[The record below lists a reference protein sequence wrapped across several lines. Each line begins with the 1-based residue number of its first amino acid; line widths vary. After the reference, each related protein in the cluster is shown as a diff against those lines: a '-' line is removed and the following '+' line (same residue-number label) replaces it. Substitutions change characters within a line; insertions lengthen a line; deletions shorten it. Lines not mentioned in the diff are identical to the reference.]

1 MKDALIQTLDNNNK
15 DFFLKSIFQDFGF
28 IWSVLILF
36 LNFMIFI
43 FSAFWIGA
51 PQYPEGVSLFF
62 FIIFELFL
70 CIDIFLKI
78 LLKRMKMEMKFFIFM
93 DFDGK
98 KNKIIA
104 FLTILSV
111 IPTTIIFTAIEK
123 SFPSI
128 DKSNTY
134 FGNLLFLKL
143 FRIFNIIK
151 FVTKFKEMLIFMNVK
166 AMITLKFIE
175 NIIIIMLSIHIS
187 ASLWMYVSRNQ
198 SDSGFF

>member
-1 MKDALIQTLDNNNK
+1 
-15 DFFLKSIFQDFGF
+15 
-28 IWSVLILF
+28 
-36 LNFMIFI
+36 
-43 FSAFWIGA
+43 
-51 PQYPEGVSLFF
+51 
-62 FIIFELFL
+62 
-70 CIDIFLKI
+70 
-78 LLKRMKMEMKFFIFM
+78 MKFFIFM

-104 FLTILSV
+104 LLTILSV

-123 SFPSI
+123 SFPTI

-151 FVTKFKEMLIFMNVK
+151 FVKKFKEMLIFMNVK

-198 SDSGFF
+198 SDSGLF